1 MLVLIWISTFPL
13 LVLGGI
19 IGKSSY
25 KVGSQDIRQNIEA
38 ELQAPFQIVKVP
50 RDIPP
55 LPWYRRTLPQ
65 MALAGLVS
73 FHLINNELKIVIM
86 SLWDLQNKDLRN
98 YVVYTILFT
107 NFILLLITV
116 GLVNAICTWR
126 QLVAEDYK
134 WWWRYSFSL

>member
-38 ELQAPFQIVKVP
+38 ELQAPFQIAKVP
-50 RDIPP
+50 RDIPL
-55 LPWYRRTLPQ
+55 LPWYRRTFPQ

-73 FHLINNELKIVIM
+73 FHLINNELKNVIM

-116 GLVNAICTWR
+116 GLVNAICTWC